1 MEYGTAATENRG
13 WIPDVQWESS
23 IETIAPGL
31 VDQARAVAVEGESW
45 VDSVTRALS
54 TVAMYQYQ
62 RDLLNLQLERARQGQ
77 PPLDV
82 GQYGAGVTVGLSPS
96 TQQLLILGGLGLLAV
111 LFLSRRRG

>member
-1 MEYGTAATENRG
+1 MNYGTQATESRG

-31 VDQARAVAVEGESW
+31 VDQARAIAVEGESW